1 MVKKV
6 VADKKRH
13 GGQKTDAGWSKLVAA
28 VETLATAV
36 KKFVKNCRV
45 MIEKLVTVVEKKVA
59 ADKKNCHGM
68 VEKLVA
74 AVKKIVAVD
83 KEIVAA
89 VKQFVA
95 PRSKN

>member
-36 KKFVKNCRV
+36 KKFVQNCRV

-74 AVKKIVAVD
+74 TVKKIVAAD
-83 KEIVAA
+83 NKLVAA

-95 PRSKN
+95 PWSKN